1 LGCGCT
7 LSAHTSGPL
16 SAVRRSAKQRQQAKH
31 TEGPPEH
38 MCVVGCGRAG
48 TQPTRVPHPTSPPA
62 RTTRLCQQPM
72 HRAQRTKQSSFQSSS
87 PRPVAAP
94 AWCARKVRTTV
105 AGSGH
110 GWRPGPCGPWERW
123 EGWGRRLPPMET
135 CAAAAAI
142 LVALAQQ
149 LWHLR
154 NIRAAPACDGAPQ
167 YGRRARGGC
176 SPCTLTARAG
186 AHRAALGPGRARS
199 CSRQRC
205 ARRGENRF
213 QRQPAKPPTFV
224 RAVVGKRISRIRL
237 QEGY

>member
-1 LGCGCT
+1 M
-7 LSAHTSGPL
+7 SA
-16 SAVRRSAKQRQQAKH
+16 
-31 TEGPPEH
+31 
-38 MCVVGCGRAG
+38 
-48 TQPTRVPHPTSPPA
+48 
-62 RTTRLCQQPM
+62 
-72 HRAQRTKQSSFQSSS
+72 SSS
-87 PRPVAAP
+87 SASVPMVPGTRTPAAVVSLTP
-94 AWCARKVRTTV
+94 MCRLLLPGFRSSRWAKSASFGSAEATV
-105 AGSGH
+105 AH
-110 GWRPGPCGPWERW
+110 RRPPSPCGPWERW